1 MTFRSTKS
9 SYSNEL
15 VLNLTV
21 LKLNHYR
28 AVCAGMLA
36 HTHTTDAANKIDEH
50 DYTHTDTRL
59 RIICD
64 GV

>member
-28 AVCAGMLA
+28 AVCARML
-36 HTHTTDAANKIDEH
+36 THTADATNKIDEH
-50 DYTHTDTRL
+50 DYTHTHSFAR
-59 RIICD
+59 
-64 GV
+64 